1 MKVPLLEQ
9 ISAGKALLSGD
20 PADGRALEALWSTL
34 QWMEKNPDVLRA
46 AAELMKH
53 DAVRAVYES
62 FPGAK
67 LAAIRDTTLPSEE
80 EMAELQKGT

>member
-1 MKVPLLEQ
+1 MKVPLLDQ

-20 PADGRALEALWSTL
+20 PADGRALEALWKTL
-34 QWMEKNPDVLRA
+34 QWMEKNPDSLKA

-53 DAVRAVYES
+53 DAVRAIYAS
-62 FPGAK
+62 FPEAK
-67 LAAIRDTTLPSEE
+67 LASIRDTTLPSDD